1 MGKQAEVR
9 GIFDYRDLV
18 VWQKAMDLAVCCF
31 ELAATFGPRGG
42 FALPEQL
49 RRASLSVPS
58 NIAEG
63 HSLVK
68 ASFRHH
74 VRVALGSLAELATQ
88 VEIAR
93 RLALI
98 SEEDARGVDTRVGSL
113 RPMLRR
119 LHASLRPATKAQ
131 AQPSRP

>member
-1 MGKQAEVR
+1 MSKQFEVR

-31 ELAATFGPRGG
+31 ELAATLGPRGG

-63 HSLVK
+63 HSLVR

-74 VRVALGSLAELATQ
+74 VRVAIGSLAELATQ
-88 VEIAR
+88 IELAR

-98 SEEDARGVDTRVGSL
+98 SEEDARDADARVCSL

-119 LHASLRPATKAQ
+119 LHASLRPAKSAQ
-131 AQPSRP
+131 PQPSRR